1 MTVAEL
7 ISILQQ
13 HDPSAVVVVS
23 MCPSEDSG
31 DRDVV
36 EIERTD
42 VCVVHLRAVDE
53 DEYRKQYATV
63 LEGGIAGVCLV

>member
-7 ISILQQ
+7 ISILQK
-13 HDPSAVVVVS
+13 HDQSATVVVS

-36 EIERTD
+36 EIERSD
-42 VCVVHLRAVDE
+42 ISAVHLRALDAE
-53 DEYRKQYATV
+53 EYRKCYATV
-63 LEGGIAGVCLV
+63 LEDGVAGVCLV

>member
-1 MTVAEL
+1 MKVSEL

-13 HDPSAVVVVS
+13 HDPAAVVVVS

-36 EIERTD
+36 AIERTD
-42 VCVVHLRAVDE
+42 VCAVHLRAIDE
-53 DEYRKQYATV
+53 EEYRKCYATV
-63 LEGGIAGVCLV
+63 LEDGVAGVCLV